1 MTLTNAKQSQT
12 ENPVHPNLPCIH
24 MFICSCIFH
33 MLLCTSS
40 NLPNIPSLLLMQFL
54 QSLEPSA
61 ISSFY
66 AQLCCTATDPAPS
79 ATMCQQFMT
88 NSRYCT
94 LQQSSVN
101 RRDQC
106 VRLKVSLQNMSAG
119 GGGFH
124 VHVGSIASKRV
135 CLSDC
140 AALIPVFSPPAK
152 LASLPLQSACV
163 VNYLVKHG
171 IVS

>member
-1 MTLTNAKQSQT
+1 MQNRVKLRILCIPTSHVYICLYAAAYSICCCAHPPICQTSQ
-12 ENPVHPNLPCIH
+12 V
-24 MFICSCIFH
+24 CS
-33 MLLCTSS
+33 LC
-40 NLPNIPSLLLMQFL
+40 MQFL

-106 VRLKVSLQNMSAG
+106 VRLLQNMSAG